1 MTGTKGELRAILGRH
16 HPAGWAVVVALVL
29 VSLGPAA
36 TWSTPGAQGYLWQ
49 AIVIAA
55 ALGLGAGLVAGSW
68 RSRPSSDPGLLAAV
82 VAGSGLLLLGWAA
95 VSILWAGG
103 PRPFALVTIALAGST
118 AALGLLPAVATA
130 GDGAWFRLIH
140 DGAVAVVAASGV
152 HALALTDQVGRV
164 TLPIGAASTAHMP
177 LLLALAVLVTALV
190 RGGGEPL
197 AQMFRGLLVLVALTL
212 LASGASRY
220 GVVAASVLCLAVAV
234 RVARTQPRR
243 RWLAVAAGLGVA
255 GILVTIAFVVRPG
268 LTLADGA
275 RSANHRAALGHLV
288 SPPPQLLV
296 GEGFG
301 GLWPWLALETSPPG
315 GLLPVTR
322 ETSEG
327 ALLWHPHSLYLGV
340 VGELG
345 LVGAALLGTLVLAVL
360 VACAIVWVRDDAL
373 SPAALALALTIP
385 GMAFDLLLL
394 RDYPGSLLWWL
405 VAAAVLQHAG
415 SSTPMSG
422 LLRQAAARTRFAPGV
437 GQPDSTPSPSAPPA
451 PSPSPGQ
458 PGLDRAAQTGPGNN
472 SAPSGFPGPTDGPR
486 SR

>member
-1 MTGTKGELRAILGRH
+1 MTGAKGEVRAILGRH

-36 TWSTPGAQGYLWQ
+36 KWSTPGAQGYLWQ

-103 PRPFALVTIALAGST
+103 QRPFALVTIALAGST

-130 GDGAWFRLIH
+130 GDGAWFRLVH
-140 DGAVAVVAASGV
+140 DGAAAVVAASGV

-190 RGGGEPL
+190 RGGVPL
-197 AQMFRGLLVLVALTL
+197 AQVLRGLLVLVALAL
-212 LASGASRY
+212 LAGGASRY

-234 RVARTQPRR
+234 RVGRTQPQR
-243 RWLAVAAGLGVA
+243 RWLAVGAGLAVA
-255 GILVTIAFVVRPG
+255 GVLVATALHLRPG

-275 RSANHRAALGHLV
+275 RSATHRAALGHLV

-327 ALLWHPHSLYLGV
+327 PLLWHPHSLYLGV

-345 LVGAALLGTLVLAVL
+345 LVGAALLSTLVLAIL
-360 VACAIVWVRDDAL
+360 AACAIVWVRDDAL

-385 GMAFDLLLL
+385 GMAFDLMLL
-394 RDYPGSLLWWL
+394 RDYPGSLMWWL

-415 SSTPMSG
+415 SSTPMPG
-422 LLRQAAARTRFAPGV
+422 LLGRAAARTPFVRCVLA
-437 GQPDSTPSPSAPPA
+437 QPDSTPPSSTPPDSA
-451 PSPSPGQ
+451 RSPGQ
-458 PGLDRAAQTGPGNN
+458 PAQDRPDQPGPGNDP
-472 SAPSGFPGPTDGPR
+472 ATSGFPGPGTIPR
-486 SR
+486 P